1 MSFRGCRAPCWLTF
15 SGSRGREQRLTAPW
29 SAVAAERTSAE
40 TLPPTLTLDS
50 RGSSCKT
57 TVSCLLW
64 ASASLMSQA
73 GAQAFPGAFVES
85 FGTLYPH
92 AFLTDEETEA
102 FPWPATVQG
111 PHRTQLCPRSAL
123 STTTCTAVL
132 VGHLCNFC
140 QKGSGQ
146 ADNLNRAM
154 VGLCSSP

>member
-1 MSFRGCRAPCWLTF
+1 MPCTVMADVLWVTGRGAETDSTLV
-15 SGSRGREQRLTAPW
+15 SGGQS
-29 SAVAAERTSAE
+29 VATKRTSAE

-64 ASASLMSQA
+64 ASASLRSQA

-132 VGHLCNFC
+132 D
-140 QKGSGQ
+140 S
-146 ADNLNRAM
+146 R
-154 VGLCSSP
+154 SPLQFLSKRIWPGR